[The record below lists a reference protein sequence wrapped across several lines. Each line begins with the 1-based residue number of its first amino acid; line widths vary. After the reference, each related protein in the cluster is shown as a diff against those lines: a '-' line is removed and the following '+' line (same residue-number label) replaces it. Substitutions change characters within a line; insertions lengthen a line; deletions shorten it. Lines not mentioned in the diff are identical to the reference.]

1 MAGPLHCGVL
11 VDGQRRVKEPRCFK
25 CRAGRPNGTD
35 DVWIA
40 SPVSAPNHHT
50 RPAAAFLTQ
59 EEIAPLMLNTR
70 ALLLLRPLRAGPRSR
85 LRSGH
90 GVSTRSYSDEAKVP
104 DLSLFPMERIRNFSI
119 VAHVDHG
126 KSTLADRLLE
136 ITGAIQ
142 PSSGN
147 KQVLD
152 TLQVERERGITVKA
166 QTATLFHS
174 HAHTRHAYMLNLIDT
189 PGHVDFNYEVS
200 RSLAACQGV
209 LLLVDANEGIQAQTV
224 ANFYLAFEAE
234 LAIIP
239 VINKIDLKAAD
250 PDRVAA
256 EIEKL
261 FDIPASDCIR
271 VSAKLGTNVEQIL
284 EAVIDR
290 IPPPRGDATAPFRAL
305 LFASEFDSFRG
316 AVARV
321 MVRDGAVSRGDRVR
335 THSSS
340 TSSRPR
346 DYEVSD
352 IGLLLPLPTPTATL
366 YAGQVGYLVCGMRQV
381 TEAQVGDTLHSAAHE
396 VEPLPGFKPSKPM
409 VFAGMFPSDQS
420 EYTSLRS
427 ALERLTL
434 RDSSVSV
441 QRESSAALGAGWRL
455 GFLGLL
461 HLDVFQQRL
470 EQEYNTSVILTAPT
484 VPYRAVL
491 TSPRLIKEHGS
502 ADVMVL
508 NPCELPDRS
517 VVSHYLEPM
526 ITGTIITPDAHMGAI
541 MKLCQERRGTQVDV
555 LYMDG
560 ARVMLRYRMPLC
572 EVLVDF
578 YDILKSLSSGYASFD
593 YEEAGYEPVDI
604 VRMDVMLNGKPV
616 EELTNIVHRDKA
628 HLVGKE
634 MCIRLRDSIPRQM
647 FEVAI
652 QATIGSKVIARETIK
667 AFRKNVLAKC
677 YGGDIS
683 RKMKLLK
690 RQAEGKKRMR
700 EVGGVPVPRG
710 AVIAVLTRSPARSPD

>member
-1 MAGPLHCGVL
+1 M
-11 VDGQRRVKEPRCFK
+11 
-25 CRAGRPNGTD
+25 
-35 DVWIA
+35 
-40 SPVSAPNHHT
+40 
-50 RPAAAFLTQ
+50 
-59 EEIAPLMLNTR
+59 
-70 ALLLLRPLRAGPRSR
+70 
-85 LRSGH
+85 
-90 GVSTRSYSDEAKVP
+90 
-104 DLSLFPMERIRNFSI
+104 
-119 VAHVDHG
+119 
-126 KSTLADRLLE
+126 
-136 ITGAIQ
+136 
-142 PSSGN
+142 
-147 KQVLD
+147 
-152 TLQVERERGITVKA
+152 
-166 QTATLFHS
+166 HS
-174 HAHTRHAYMLNLIDT
+174 HAH
-189 PGHVDFNYEVS
+189 
-200 RSLAACQGV
+200 
-209 LLLVDANEGIQAQTV
+209 GIQAQTV

-239 VINKIDLKAAD
+239 VINKIDLKNAD
-250 PDRVAA
+250 PDRVAT

-340 TSSRPR
+340 TSSRQR

-381 TEAQVGDTLHSAAHE
+381 SEAQVGDTVHSAAHE

-434 RDSSVSV
+434 RDSSVSI

-470 EQEYNTSVILTAPT
+470 EQEYNASVILTAPT

-502 ADVMVL
+502 AEVMVL

-541 MKLCQERRGTQVDV
+541 MKLCQYPRLLLWIHVPRVSPRVPACPRMYLCPRVAACRRVSPRVPACQERRGTQVDV

-560 ARVMLRYRMPLC
+560 ARIMLRYRMPLC

-628 HLVGKE
+628 QLVGKE

-710 AVIAVLTRSPARSPD
+710 AVIAVLTRSPPRSPD